1 METGLLLKHF
11 GTAWPVSFSLEIT
24 PPYTAQFV
32 VGGACLAVLLLLQSG
47 VLFITK
53 LNAIFLGT
61 IRITLICCTNNIYY
75 AVCTYTSILV
85 AHRLQHLG
93 IVSRHPFKYCTVYI
107 NYVKTKKKK
116 KRFLLYLFPGFS
128 NCHVDIVLDFRF

>member
-24 PPYTAQFV
+24 PPYRAQFV

-85 AHRLQHLG
+85 AHRAA
-93 IVSRHPFKYCTVYI
+93 VAASRDCIPASVQILYSVHKLCK
-107 NYVKTKKKK
+107 NKEEEKTI
-116 KRFLLYLFPGFS
+116 FIISISWFFELP
-128 NCHVDIVLDFRF
+128 C